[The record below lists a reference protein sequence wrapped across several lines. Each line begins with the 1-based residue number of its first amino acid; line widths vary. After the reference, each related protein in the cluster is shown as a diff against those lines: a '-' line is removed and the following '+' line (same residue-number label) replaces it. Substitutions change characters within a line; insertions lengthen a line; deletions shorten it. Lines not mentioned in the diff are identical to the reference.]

1 MKPSMSPRFQASAC
15 SLSKA
20 RKSFSTCES
29 WGAAGKFN
37 PASRVLAAI
46 PVTDTTMTMPKQAR
60 STLLI
65 TIHIGHLLFS
75 LFSHAARR
83 INDIETA
90 DKNERRTSSYFCYLL
105 YYVHLTDNRMG
116 HLLSTEA
123 LLASTGF

>member
-29 WGAAGKFN
+29 GGAAGKFN

-60 STLLI
+60 STLLMA
-65 TIHIGHLLFS
+65 IHIGHL

-83 INDIETA
+83 INDIETG
-90 DKNERRTSSYFCYLL
+90 DKYERRISSYFCYLL

-123 LLASTGF
+123 PLAMNGF